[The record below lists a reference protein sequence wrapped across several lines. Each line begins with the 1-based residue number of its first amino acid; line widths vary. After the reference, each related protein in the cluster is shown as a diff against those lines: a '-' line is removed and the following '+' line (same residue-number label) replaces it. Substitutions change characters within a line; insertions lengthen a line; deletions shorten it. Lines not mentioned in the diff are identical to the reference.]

1 MWFTDVESGKIVA
14 AESFGANGLSRDFSM
29 REDSG
34 NEPSFAARI
43 KSGMT
48 VVPMIHAK
56 KGGTWKGAAFTAK

>member
-1 MWFTDVESGKIVA
+1 MPLDGASGKVIQQ
-14 AESFGANGLSRDFSM
+14 EM
-29 REDSG
+29 I
-34 NEPSFAARI
+34 ARI